1 MPTDTFSWLHLTD
14 FHYGLTG
21 QDCLW
26 PNLREPFLDSLAA
39 LHERCGP
46 WDAVFFTGD
55 LVQSGESA
63 QFERLQTEVLDPLW
77 QKLSE
82 LGSGNAVLLA
92 VPGNHDLYRP
102 NPRDDDPAAERLLE
116 QDGFERIKDK
126 FWNQPGGS
134 YRRVIGHVF
143 AAYREWW
150 EKAPH
155 RPDKLQTGALPG
167 DFSATLERNGWR
179 IGIVGLNVT
188 FLQLAGGDYEGRLV
202 WDARQLHAVC
212 DGGADVWSRQH
223 DVCLLLTHQGPDWL
237 TPAAR
242 KHGESEI
249 APAGRFADSL

>member
-14 FHYGLTG
+14 FHYGLKG
-21 QDCLW
+21 QGCLW

-63 QFERLQTEVLDPLW
+63 QFNELQTEVLDPLW
-77 QKLSE
+77 QKLGE

-102 NPRDDDPAAERLLE
+102 DPRDDDPAAERLLE
-116 QDGFERIKDK
+116 PDGFERVKDR
-126 FWNQPGGS
+126 FWNEPAGS

-155 RPDKLQTGALPG
+155 RPGKLQAGASCKPALCPAI
-167 DFSATLERNGWR
+167 FPRPWNA
-179 IGIVGLNVT
+179 
-188 FLQLAGGDYEGRLV
+188 AGGV
-202 WDARQLHAVC
+202 SASWA
-212 DGGADVWSRQH
+212 
-223 DVCLLLTHQGPDWL
+223 
-237 TPAAR
+237 
-242 KHGESEI
+242 
-249 APAGRFADSL
+249 